1 MFRRGMRAYLIP
13 LVGGLVLGASPFLPW
28 VTVGDVS
35 LAGFP
40 DLAALWIVGLGLV
53 ATTLATLSMI
63 TRKNSRHP
71 LLLVGLIALG
81 ISVLSWRIV
90 PNAIQERAHIRSQ
103 AVAIVEHKPIAEEAP
118 VARVGPG
125 IYLALMASGIITA
138 FGLTIVV
145 KRASTAYVVVDPND
159 DV

>member
-1 MFRRGMRAYLIP
+1 
-13 LVGGLVLGASPFLPW
+13 LVLGASPFLPW

-40 DLAALWIVGLGLV
+40 DLSALWILGLGLL

-71 LLLVGLIALG
+71 LFLVGLIALG
-81 ISVLSWRIV
+81 ISILSWRIV
-90 PNAIQERAHIRSQ
+90 PNAIQERVQIRSQ
-103 AVAIVEHKPIAEEAP
+103 AVAIVEHKPVGEAP
-118 VARVGPG
+118 VASVGPG
-125 IYLALMASGIITA
+125 IYLALLASGIITA

-145 KRASTAYVVVDPND
+145 KRVSTAYVVVDPND